1 MLVALIVR
9 VLWVASL
16 VGLAIA
22 TLAGLAATLAGLA
35 ATLISVLQLDGSG
48 TNGEES
54 GDEAAHCRSC
64 FC

>member
-16 VGLAIA
+16 VGLAI
-22 TLAGLAATLAGLA
+22 ATLAGLA

-54 GDEAAHCRSC
+54 GDEAAHCRSL
-64 FC
+64 FF